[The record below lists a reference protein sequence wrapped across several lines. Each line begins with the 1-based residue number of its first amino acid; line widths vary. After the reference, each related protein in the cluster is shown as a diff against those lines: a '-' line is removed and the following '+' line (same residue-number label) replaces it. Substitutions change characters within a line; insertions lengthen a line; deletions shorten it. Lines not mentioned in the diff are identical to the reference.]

1 MISGISRIGEAFYPE
16 NVIVR
21 FSDFKSNEYKNLLG
35 GDFFEPDE
43 ENPMIGWRG
52 CSRYYSDDFKNAFE
66 IECKAIDFVRDNMD
80 MKNITVMLPFCR
92 TIEEIVKVQEKM
104 EMYGLKRGKDG
115 LEIYLMCEVPSNVMM
130 GSEFCEYVDGF
141 SIGSNDL
148 TQMTLGLDRD
158 SGLVSHLFNENNEAV
173 RRMINLIMKIC
184 KMKNKKI
191 GICGQAPSDYPEF
204 TEFLVRQG
212 IDSISLMPDSLIKTK
227 INVKEIENSMV

>member
-1 MISGISRIGEAFYPE
+1 MNNQKELDIYKSFIKSELFSTKANTFFY
-16 NVIVR
+16 V
-21 FSDFKSNEYKNLLG
+21 Y
-35 GDFFEPDE
+35 
-43 ENPMIGWRG
+43 
-52 CSRYYSDDFKNAFE
+52 
-66 IECKAIDFVRDNMD
+66 
-80 MKNITVMLPFCR
+80 
-92 TIEEIVKVQEKM
+92 EEIFKRFRNEKITFVEIGVKRGGSLLMWRDWLGPKARIIGVDLDPNAKKM
-104 EMYGLKRGKDG
+104 EKYGLKRGKNS
-115 LEIYLMCEVPSNVMM
+115 LEIYLMCEIPSNVML

-227 INVKEIENSMV
+227 IAVKEIEDSMIQIFLYPIYLLRL